1 MRAFGKSGSVGLS
14 WVAAVGLVALPA
26 VALAANVDFEEFAG
40 PPHSLGAQSYY
51 NGADGAAGFSSGGAR
66 FSNSF
71 TDWGGG
77 FTSWAGWSVSSVVNT
92 TTPGYV
98 NQYAAWPG
106 SGAGGSALYGVAYVS
121 AFDPLPAI
129 TLPVGAQVQS
139 LQVTNTTYAGLAM
152 RNGAAPA
159 KKFGGDTGTDPDWFK
174 LTITGLD
181 ASSATVG
188 TVDFYLADYR
198 FANSASD
205 YIVDT
210 WTTVDLSSL
219 AAARTLRFSL
229 SSSDV
234 GTFGI
239 NTPTYLAMDNLTYVP
254 EPAALALV
262 AALVLVARRRA

>member
-1 MRAFGKSGSVGLS
+1 M
-14 WVAAVGLVALPA
+14 
-26 VALAANVDFEEFAG
+26 ALATNVDFEEFAG
-40 PPHSLGAQSYY
+40 PPHSLAAQSYY
-51 NGADGAAGFSSGGAR
+51 NGADEAGGFDSSGAH

-77 FTSWAGWSVSSVVNT
+77 FTSWAGWAVSNVVDT

-106 SGAGGSALYGVAYVS
+106 SGAGGSALYGVAYASV
-121 AFDPLPAI
+121 FDPLPAI
-129 TLPVGAQVQS
+129 TLPAGAQVQS

-152 RNGAAPA
+152 RNGEYPA
-159 KKFGGDTGTDPDWFK
+159 KKFGGDSGTDPDWFK

-181 ASSATVG
+181 AASVPIG

-198 FANSASD
+198 AANSADD
-205 YIVDT
+205 YIVDA

-219 AAARTLRFSL
+219 AAARTLQFSM

-239 NTPTYLAMDNLTYVP
+239 NTPTYVAIDNLTFVP
-254 EPAALALV
+254 EPAGLMLLAV
-262 AALVLVARRRA
+262 VGLVARRRA